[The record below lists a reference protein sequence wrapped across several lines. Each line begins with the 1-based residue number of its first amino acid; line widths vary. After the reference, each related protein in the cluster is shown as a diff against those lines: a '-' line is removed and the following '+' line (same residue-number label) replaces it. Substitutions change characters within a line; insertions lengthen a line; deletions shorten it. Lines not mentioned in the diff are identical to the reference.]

1 MLWKSVISFSLVFLV
16 ILLLV
21 FYIFFPTSKFE
32 IENPENSNFSLGIN
46 SGNMQFYE
54 NMRYSNSRIS
64 YKIEKCALQKE
75 NDMRNAFDI
84 LASRTALSF
93 YPVLFNEEISVTCDD
108 KEKIEGSMFIAGEGG
123 PLNIT
128 KTSNFNVILKGKILL
143 IRESECPTPNI
154 ALHELLHSLGFVH
167 SENPQNIMYR
177 ISRCNQTIGNDTI
190 DLIDTL
196 YSYPTYPDLS
206 FENVSAVMHGRYLDA
221 EINIRNNG
229 LIKSEKAK
237 VIISSGGSVI
247 NEFDL
252 DSLDVGYGRSFVM
265 KNIFVKK
272 LSVDE
277 LEFTIDASF
286 NELKKENNK
295 VILKIK

>member
-1 MLWKSVISFSLVFLV
+1 
-16 ILLLV
+16 
-21 FYIFFPTSKFE
+21 
-32 IENPENSNFSLGIN
+32 
-46 SGNMQFYE
+46 
-54 NMRYSNSRIS
+54 
-64 YKIEKCALQKE
+64 
-75 NDMRNAFDI
+75 
-84 LASRTALSF
+84 
-93 YPVLFNEEISVTCDD
+93 
-108 KEKIEGSMFIAGEGG
+108 
-123 PLNIT
+123 
-128 KTSNFNVILKGKILL
+128 
-143 IRESECPTPNI
+143 
-154 ALHELLHSLGFVH
+154 LGFVH